1 MNWIEFIL
9 LGDVIFGF
17 IVAGMQIWA
26 AMRRGEHRMVD
37 TDRMVDTSVNPL
49 DYLVGS
55 MPEGTY
61 SANQPFKKAFAWF
74 GSIVG
79 LLGFGWVA
87 VNVPAMRDVATIYGV
102 FGVAA
107 MVVILV
113 EEVAPRRSEI
123 TACMLWGYGEWDKQ
137 ILLGFAIALP
147 FIAVE
152 ILFSS
157 LRFGVMQVQDMPLA
171 SLIVTALMIPVIEEG
186 FFRGVLAPSIAEDAG
201 IIHGAIISSFVF
213 TVFHAYVYHL
223 SLPALVV
230 VFVFGAVAG
239 FVDLVYK
246 SILPSATAHKL
257 VNLYA
262 FMCWYFQ
269 TVPLS

>member
-1 MNWIEFIL
+1 MNWMEFIL

-26 AMRRGEHRMVD
+26 AVKRGEHKKYKYRDLVD
-37 TDRMVDTSVNPL
+37 VDPL
-49 DYLVGS
+49 DYLARP

-87 VNVPAMRDVATIYGV
+87 VNVPVMRVVATLYGV
-102 FGVAA
+102 FGVATA
-107 MVVILV
+107 AIILV
-113 EEVAPRRSEI
+113 EEIAPRKSEI
-123 TACMLWGYGEWDKQ
+123 TACMLWGYGDWDKQ
-137 ILLGFAIALP
+137 ILLGVAIALP

-152 ILFSS
+152 VLFSS
-157 LRFGVMQVQDMPLA
+157 LRFGVMQVQGMPLA
-171 SLIVTALMIPVIEEG
+171 SFIITVLMVPIIEEG
-186 FFRGVLAPSIAEDAG
+186 LFRGVLAPSIAEDAG
-201 IIHGAIISSFVF
+201 IIHGALISSFVF
-213 TVFHAYVYHL
+213 TVFHAYAYQL
-223 SLPALVV
+223 NLLALIV
-230 VFVFGAVAG
+230 VFIFGAVAG

-257 VNLYA
+257 INLYA
-262 FMCWYFQ
+262 FMSWYYQ